1 MKLHLGYGNLYL
13 DDYINVDRYSGIAD
27 LKVDITDLSVINNN
41 KVSEI
46 YMSHVLEHFKRSE
59 VLNFL
64 SECNRVLKIGGI
76 LRVSVPDFDQVVKVY
91 NKNKNIAEVV
101 GLLNGGQKNDY
112 DIHFLNYNFEIL
124 KETLEFIGFHEIQR
138 YDSLEFLKE
147 KDDYSKAFIP
157 HMDFENGELM
167 SLNIIC
173 KKNKNYENN
182 KTIPNNLKSFFKIK

>member
-1 MKLHLGYGNLYL
+1 MKLHLGCGNLYL
-13 DDYINVDRYSGIAD
+13 DDYINVDIQSEIAD
-27 LKVDITDLSVINNN
+27 LKLNITGLNVINNN

-46 YMSHVLEHFKRSE
+46 YMSHVLEHFKRNE

-64 SECNRVLKIGGI
+64 TECNRVLKIGVI
-76 LRVSVPDFDQVVKVY
+76 LRVAVPDFDQVVKVY
-91 NKNKNIAEVV
+91 NKNKNIVEIV

-124 KETLEFIGFHEIQR
+124 KEILEFIGFHEIKR

-157 HMDFENGELM
+157 HMDFDNGELM

-173 KKNKNYENN
+173 KKNKNYEN
-182 KTIPNNLKSFFKIK
+182 KIIPNSIKRFFKI

>member
-1 MKLHLGYGNLYL
+1 MKLHLGCGNLYL
-13 DDYINVDRYSGIAD
+13 DDYINVDIQSEIAD
-27 LKVDITDLSVINNN
+27 LKLNITGLNVINNN

-46 YMSHVLEHFKRSE
+46 YMSHVLEHFKRNE

-64 SECNRVLKIGGI
+64 TECNRVLKIGGI
-76 LRVSVPDFDQVVKVY
+76 LRVAVPDFDQVVKVY
-91 NKNKNIAEVV
+91 NKNKNIVEIV

-124 KETLEFIGFHEIQR
+124 KEILEFIGFHEIKR

-157 HMDFENGELM
+157 HMDFDNGELM

-173 KKNKNYENN
+173 KKNKNYKN
-182 KTIPNNLKSFFKIK
+182 KIIPNSIKRFFKI

>member
-1 MKLHLGYGNLYL
+1 MKLHLGCGNLYL
-13 DDYINVDRYSGIAD
+13 DDYINVDIYSEIAD

-124 KETLEFIGFHEIQR
+124 KET
-138 YDSLEFLKE
+138 
-147 KDDYSKAFIP
+147 
-157 HMDFENGELM
+157 
-167 SLNIIC
+167 
-173 KKNKNYENN
+173 
-182 KTIPNNLKSFFKIK
+182 SFSISCFP